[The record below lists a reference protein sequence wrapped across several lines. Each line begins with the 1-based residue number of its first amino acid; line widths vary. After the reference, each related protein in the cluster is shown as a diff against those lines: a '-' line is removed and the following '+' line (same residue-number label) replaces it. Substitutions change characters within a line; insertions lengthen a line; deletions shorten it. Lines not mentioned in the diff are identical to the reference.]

1 MRYARPSAARLLDV
15 AFFAGIL
22 AYVDAGIDTRL
33 IYHWQA
39 PAFYLT
45 TEFLGEFLKRPG
57 GLVEYLNA
65 LIVQAYAWQGWGAVN
80 LTAQIAAVT
89 ALAGLWTH
97 TLLRFAPALA
107 LLYAVNLYYD
117 RTPLVPALLLAL
129 AAGLM
134 PLRRTWM
141 TAWLAVAVYYV
152 GGMALVFF
160 ALGIAGMQIGRRE
173 YARGM
178 ALLVLAAV
186 VPLAAEMAGIRGAAR
201 EWFVDADTR
210 RVAVWW
216 SLYVFCGVA
225 GFLRGRGPALRRW
238 PPVLA
243 PVAVLVCLA
252 LVAALSYRTNGRD
265 RRLAALDYHTS
276 QENWPAAIGAASGLR
291 SAEFNSLSRY
301 EVNLA
306 LHQMGRMGDEMFRF
320 PQAESTIPGLRAQ
333 VFLPYMIR
341 LTDLF
346 LRLGRIND
354 AEHFGNEALILGES
368 DPRVLRLMAQLQLV
382 KGQSEA
388 ARKYLTVL
396 SEEAGSARWA
406 RGRLRVL
413 GDDPVLRRRTLRTDD
428 VIAVWQNPDKPDAD
442 VNRLLLNQLEQDP
455 SNRMAFEFLIGNHLL
470 ARDLPAARAA
480 MPYIR
485 HMSGPAYERRTPR
498 HYQEAMAMYADGT
511 GKPVEIEGLS
521 IEPETLNR
529 MAVFK
534 RLLSQ
539 SPGRDA
545 ARDATWERFR
555 DSYFFY
561 FVFGPGDYR

>member
-1 MRYARPSAARLLDV
+1 MLSRNATGATLARVMTYPRPSAARLLDV

-22 AYVDAGIDTRL
+22 AYVDVGIDTRL

-57 GLVEYLNA
+57 GLVDCVAGLMTQIYRSQHGGA
-65 LIVQAYAWQGWGAVN
+65 IV
-80 LTAQIAAVT
+80 LTAQLAAVT
-89 ALAGLWTH
+89 AVAGLWTR

-117 RTPLVPALLLAL
+117 RTPLAAALMLALTAALL
-129 AAGLM
+129 
-134 PLRRTWM
+134 PLRSMWM
-141 TAWLAVAVYYV
+141 AAVLAVAVYYA

-160 ALGIAGMQIGRRE
+160 ALGTGGMQIGRGQ
-173 YARGM
+173 YTKG
-178 ALLVLAAV
+178 LGVLVLAASIPV
-186 VPLAAEMAGIRGAAR
+186 AAEMAGIRGSAR
-201 EWFVDADTR
+201 QWFVDPDAR

-225 GFLRGRGPALRRW
+225 GFLRARRPALRRW

-243 PVAVLVCLA
+243 PAAVLVCLA

-276 QENWPAAIGAASGLR
+276 QENWTAVLGVASSLK

-306 LHQMGRMGDEMFRF
+306 LHETGRMGDEMFRL

-354 AEHFGNEALILGES
+354 AEHFG
-368 DPRVLRLMAQLQLV
+368 
-382 KGQSEA
+382 
-388 ARKYLTVL
+388 T
-396 SEEAGSARWA
+396 
-406 RGRLRVL
+406 
-413 GDDPVLRRRTLRTDD
+413 RR
-428 VIAVWQNPDKPDAD
+428 
-442 VNRLLLNQLEQDP
+442 
-455 SNRMAFEFLIGNHLL
+455 
-470 ARDLPAARAA
+470 
-480 MPYIR
+480 
-485 HMSGPAYERRTPR
+485 
-498 HYQEAMAMYADGT
+498 
-511 GKPVEIEGLS
+511 
-521 IEPETLNR
+521 
-529 MAVFK
+529 
-534 RLLSQ
+534 
-539 SPGRDA
+539 
-545 ARDATWERFR
+545 
-555 DSYFFY
+555 
-561 FVFGPGDYR
+561 